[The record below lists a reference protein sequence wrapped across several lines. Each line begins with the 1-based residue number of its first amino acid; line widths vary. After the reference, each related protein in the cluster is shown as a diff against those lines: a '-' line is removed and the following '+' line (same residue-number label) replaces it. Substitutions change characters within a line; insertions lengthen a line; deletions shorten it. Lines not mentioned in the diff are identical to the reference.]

1 MAEPLFLIPEIVGM
15 CLRVANSF
23 TEYISNVK
31 DAPRI
36 AQRINQEVHTLTGV
50 LENLRMSLEYGQ
62 VSAAKAGIL
71 ESLNNCMSTLAELE
85 KLVAP
90 EGVDDA
96 ESSSPSPRK
105 ARNLYSSFVSRGE
118 DRPISPFDNPYSD
131 VNPNV
136 SSLLQAQ
143 VSREYVDVH
152 RERRNSQ
159 INQLALMRAATPSPA
174 QKRPA
179 MSLAARLKW
188 PFFQQRKAQELLTQL
203 ERQRGLLNVAL
214 EADNA
219 MNLTSINHCVK
230 EIEASID
237 DGEKRRILGWL
248 KPSIDMYEFHSEQ
261 HDKQEDETCEWITN
275 SQGWKQ
281 WLAGGSSEPGGYRRF
296 IWIYGIPGAGKTVL
310 ASFLIDSIA
319 IHCQAT
325 GYSYYY
331 CHNERNQDE
340 TIPFLRWVV
349 GDLSRQIGRFIPNE
363 LEQLNEAGHFDIK
376 TLLNCFLII
385 TRQFQRADKRVY
397 IVVDAVDES
406 KKPRERFLDVLIK
419 IGTDPSFEHVS
430 LLMTSRD
437 EEDIRDRMFGA
448 ERDGGLLPPIE
459 DGYVTNNADASAPY
473 TAITMSN
480 SDVMRAIETY
490 VKKQIARN
498 VRFKLWSPKF
508 REKVENDLARN
519 ARGMFRWVACQ
530 IDFLERIYQDRER
543 VLETLSDLP
552 ETIFDTYARILASI
566 APEERA
572 FARTALALICSNTSG
587 IKSADVLVRA
597 SLHNVP
603 HGAMHRYDIKMLKI
617 ILGCLVKVT
626 DLKKRPV
633 SIFRREDEGFPF
645 QKASLAHYTV
655 REFLFAKSKV
665 DGRPRPAGDFALS
678 DTDIRKLEMQVVFN
692 GLQQW
697 GIGRPPNLRIP
708 TRYEEH
714 CLEMSDS
721 ALRGDRRNLIVKYQS
736 VWDSVVPCL
745 VPGSLRDGNVHL
757 KALTN
762 EKLRRRFSKWRRLC
776 AFDELPQGPQSSGV
790 STSVRQETGIL
801 ASLILLRWPEF
812 AQKFLQSP
820 RFENLSP
827 QSKQA
832 IWRDEFSIDP
842 LIDESFPRT
851 FTKGEPMTLLRL
863 CVLWKRLDFLELFIN
878 AGANFVHEPDIVFVA
893 LSNPY
898 DDDDNDGST
907 TGQLLKMLLERG
919 ADPNPS
925 GYIYTPLQ
933 DAVHHLEEGWVQS
946 LLIECRDANLMGNPD
961 GEHPYG
967 SDTDQSWHKRH
978 PLEICRTTKPRW
990 QDTDSMEDQI
1000 VKSRKQVEL
1009 LLIQYGAR
1017 LPSPPPRPPSE
1028 VIHLSD

>member
-1 MAEPLFLIPEIVGM
+1 MAEPLFLIPEIIGM
-15 CLRVANSF
+15 CVRVANGF

-31 DAPRI
+31 DAPRV

-50 LENLRMSLEYGQ
+50 LENLRMSLEYGK
-62 VSAAKAGIL
+62 VSTTKAAIL
-71 ESLNNCMSTLAELE
+71 ESLNNCMCTLGELE
-85 KLVAP
+85 KLVAA

-105 ARNLYSSFVSRGE
+105 ARNLYCSFVSRNE
-118 DRPISPFDNPYSD
+118 DRPASPFHNPHAGI
-131 VNPNV
+131 NANM
-136 SSLLQAQ
+136 SSLMQAQ
-143 VSREYVDVH
+143 ISREYVDVH
-152 RERRNSQ
+152 REQRNFDMS
-159 INQLALMRAATPSPA
+159 QLALMRATTPSPA
-174 QKRPA
+174 PKRPA

-188 PFFQQRKAQELLTQL
+188 PLFQQRKAQDLLTQL

-214 EADNA
+214 EADNC
-219 MNLTSINHCVK
+219 MNLNAINYGVK
-230 EIEASID
+230 EIEATIN

-248 KPSIDMYEFHSEQ
+248 KPNVDMYEFHSEQ
-261 HDKQEDETCEWITN
+261 HDKQEDETCEWLTN
-275 SQGWKQ
+275 SKGWKQ
-281 WLAGGSSEPGGYRRF
+281 WLDGGSSEPGGYRRF

-310 ASFLIDSIA
+310 ASFLIDNIA
-319 IHCQAT
+319 THCRAT
-325 GYSYYY
+325 GFSYYY

-340 TIPFLRWVV
+340 TMPFLRWIV
-349 GDLSRQIGRFIPNE
+349 GDLSRQIGRFIPKE
-363 LEQLNEAGHFDIK
+363 LEELNNAGTFDIK
-376 TLLNCFLII
+376 PLLNCFLVI
-385 TRQFQRADKRVY
+385 TRQFERVGKRVY
-397 IVVDAVDES
+397 LVVDAVDES
-406 KKPRERFLDVLIK
+406 KKPRSRLLDVLIK

-437 EEDIRDRMFGA
+437 EEDIRDAMTGT
-448 ERDGGLLPPIE
+448 ESGGGLLPTIE
-459 DGYVTNNADASAPY
+459 DRYLADTTDSRVPH
-473 TAITMSN
+473 TAVTMSN

-498 VRFKLWSPKF
+498 VRFRAWSPEY
-508 REKVENDLARN
+508 RERVEKDLARN

-530 IDFLERIYQDRER
+530 IDILERIYLDKDKVQ
-543 VLETLSDLP
+543 ETLNNLP
-552 ETIFDTYARILASI
+552 ETLFDTYARILESI

-597 SLHNVP
+597 SLHNVR
-603 HGAMHRYDIKMLKI
+603 HGAMHRYDIRMLKS

-633 SIFRREDEGFPF
+633 SMFRREDEGFLF
-645 QKASLAHYTV
+645 QRASLAHYTV
-655 REFLFAKSKV
+655 REFLFAKSKQ
-665 DGRPRPAGDFALS
+665 DGKPRPAGEFALS
-678 DTDIRKLEMQVVFN
+678 DTDIRQLEMQVVFN

-697 GIGRPPNLRIP
+697 GIGRPPNLRTP

-721 ALRGDRRNLIVKYQS
+721 ALRADRRNLIVKYQN

-745 VPGSLRDGNVHL
+745 APGSAHL
-757 KALTN
+757 KSLTN
-762 EKLRRRFSKWRRLC
+762 EKLRRRFAKWRRLC
-776 AFDELPQGPQSSGV
+776 AFDELPPGTQ
-790 STSVRQETGIL
+790 STSISPRTRKETGIL

-812 AQKFLQSP
+812 AQKFLQHP
-820 RFENLSP
+820 HFENLSP
-827 QSKQA
+827 EAKQA
-832 IWRDEFSIDP
+832 IWRGEFSIDP

-851 FTKGEPMTLLRL
+851 FVKGEPMTLLRL

-878 AGANFVHEPDIVFVA
+878 AGANFVHEPDIVFIA

-898 DDDDNDGST
+898 GDDDNDGCI

-919 ADPNPS
+919 ADPNPP
-925 GYIYTPLQ
+925 GHIYTPLQ
-933 DAVHHLEEGWVQS
+933 DAVHYLEEGWVQS
-946 LLIECRDANLMGNPD
+946 LLIECRDANLMGVPN

-967 SDTDQSWHKRH
+967 SDTDQPWHKRH

-990 QDTDSMEDQI
+990 PESDAIEDQI
-1000 VKSRKQVEL
+1000 SKSRKQVEL

-1017 LPSPPPRPPSE
+1017 LPSPNPRRSSA
-1028 VIHLSD
+1028 VINLSD